1 MNATGANTSEA
12 VPPRKTPRWV
22 LVLVAL
28 SVLTVLAGTLTVLL
42 NPFEAIFG
50 WYAYAP
56 MSGETFPG
64 MTFLSPQAVT
74 GWGGVSVGAALLAF
88 CAGWFVG
95 RRSTG
100 HR

>member
-1 MNATGANTSEA
+1 MNVTGASTSEA
-12 VPPRKTPRWV
+12 LPPRKTPRWV
-22 LVLVAL
+22 LVLAAL

-42 NPFEAIFG
+42 NPFEATFG

-64 MTFLSPQAVT
+64 MTFLSPQAVM
-74 GWGGVSVGAALLAF
+74 GWGGVGVGAVLLAF

-95 RRSTG
+95 QRSAG